1 MAMADLDC
9 LEGFDLASLAE
20 DGRGLMLVDTLATR
34 WGTRTSLSG
43 RLVWA
48 DI

>member
-1 MAMADLDC
+1 DA
-9 LEGFDLASLAE
+9 FDLASLSE
-20 DGRGLMLVDTLATR
+20 DGRGLMLVDALAVR

-48 DI
+48 DL